1 MVGLSDLGVSEADV
15 LSVRR
20 ILEPYLV
27 LVANFLAL
35 ASDRDKVEGGV
46 NSEQK
51 SGEVFT
57 VHRTLSSSAEKA
69 QEKL

>member
-1 MVGLSDLGVSEADV
+1 VSETDV

-35 ASDRDKVEGGV
+35 ASDRDKVEGSV

-69 QEKL
+69 REMP